1 MRKAKSPFFFYLS
14 FGAPRR
20 RRLPVKVERHRDA
33 LVGARATATA
43 AGDLVVPAT
52 VNVAPLGARR
62 APKREVQVVLGGIT
76 RGRCC
81 KTVTDFVRMS
91 SHNSQT
97 NSLAMSS
104 KRTHDTPTRRL
115 ELPGVNAWIEVRHR
129 ILAIALDGSAVVR
142 PVAKRQETSITITAR
157 PSNPEA

>member
-81 KTVTDFVRMS
+81 K
-91 SHNSQT
+91 Q
-97 NSLAMSS
+97 
-104 KRTHDTPTRRL
+104 
-115 ELPGVNAWIEVRHR
+115 
-129 ILAIALDGSAVVR
+129 
-142 PVAKRQETSITITAR
+142 
-157 PSNPEA
+157 